1 MKTLIFHSLE
11 TSSAKKLALDLG
23 GEVELRKN
31 HYRIHTKKDFDI
43 ENYRLSSDVDLN
55 IFDNNFDYQNIRLMV
70 SDMDSTL
77 IKVET
82 IDEVAK
88 EVGLK
93 DEISLITEEAMQGHL
108 DFTESF
114 KKRLSIL
121 KGINNS
127 VFESVYKNKVELS
140 TGAEELINFFKSNQI
155 KTAVVSG
162 GLKFFAEKLQ
172 SQLGIENCRAH
183 DVEIINQSMT
193 GNIIGNVIDA
203 KEKAKYIGE
212 LCDQYKLKEN
222 QVIAIGDGANDI
234 EMMKIAGQSVAY
246 HAKPILK
253 QYCNIHINFGSLRS
267 LIDFFDES

>member
-77 IKVET
+77 ITVET

-127 VFESVYKNKVELS
+127 ICESVYKNKVELS
-140 TGAEELINFFKSNQI
+140 SGAQELINYFKSNQI

-162 GLKFFAEKLQ
+162 GLKFFAEKLT
-172 SQLGIENCRAH
+172 SQLGIENCRANN
-183 DVEIINQSMT
+183 VEIINQSIT

-212 LCDQYKLKEN
+212 LCNQYKLKET

-234 EMMKIAGQSVAY
+234 EMMKIAGLSVAY

-267 LIDFFDES
+267 LIDFFEGS